1 MAFLWWGKKQPP
13 APDTR
18 PDEIKDY
25 DSWTGGEDVRNAVAL
40 AKEIKDAQGNLV
52 LLEGQHHD
60 AVRELRRL
68 MRVGGATALQR
79 AVVDD
84 LARRLRS
91 AQAHV
96 EEMRAYARFFY
107 PGYFKR

>member
-1 MAFLWWGKKQPP
+1 MSFLWWGRKTPEPTVPLEIQEY
-13 APDTR
+13 DDWTR
-18 PDEIKDY
+18 K
-25 DSWTGGEDVRNAVAL
+25 EDGRQAVEF

-52 LLEGQHHD
+52 LLQGQHHE

-68 MRVGGATALQR
+68 MMAGLSTVPQR
-79 AVVDD
+79 LVVDD
-84 LARRLRS
+84 LARRLRQ

>member
-1 MAFLWWGKKQPP
+1 MAFPWWRRKTST
-13 APDTR
+13 DTR
-18 PDEIKDY
+18 PVEIKEYED
-25 DSWTGGEDVRNAVAL
+25 WTGKEDDRQAAEL

-52 LLEGQHHD
+52 LLQGQHHT

-68 MRVGGATALQR
+68 MAVGGLTVPQR
-79 AVVDD
+79 VVVDD
-84 LARRLRS
+84 LARRLRN

-107 PGYFKR
+107 PKHFKR